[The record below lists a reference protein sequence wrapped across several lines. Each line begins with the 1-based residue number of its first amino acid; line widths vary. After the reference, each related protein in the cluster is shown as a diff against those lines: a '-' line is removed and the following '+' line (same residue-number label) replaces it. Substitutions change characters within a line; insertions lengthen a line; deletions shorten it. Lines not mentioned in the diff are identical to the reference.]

1 MHKFKVG
8 ETAIGC
14 RYFTLT
20 DRNGME
26 CEIIGP
32 LRWVRALEVRS
43 GAYTV
48 KPRYRV
54 RWADGM
60 ESLARPHT
68 LRPKCADDDQA
79 YWAMMMCISRA
90 VEAARGDVHA

>member
-14 RYFTLT
+14 RYYTRP

-26 CEIIGP
+26 CKIIGP
-32 LRWVRALEVRS
+32 LRRVRALEVRS
-43 GAYTV
+43 GAHTV

-68 LRPKCADDDQA
+68 LRPKSDSEDWA
-79 YWAMMMCISRA
+79 YWAMIACVSRA
-90 VEAARGDVHA
+90 VVAVRGEMHA

>member
-1 MHKFKVG
+1 MHKFTVG

-14 RYFTLT
+14 RYFTRP

-26 CEIIGP
+26 CKIVAP
-32 LRWVRALEVRS
+32 LRKIGAMEVRN

-54 RWADGM
+54 RWADGV
-60 ESLARPHT
+60 ESLAQAHT
-68 LRPKCADDDQA
+68 LLPKSADYEEA
-79 YWAMMMCISRA
+79 YWAMIACISRA
-90 VEAARGDVHA
+90 IAASQGGMHA